1 MYVHVY
7 IFVCVHIHTYMYT
20 YSKYNKPA
28 LRAVVHKFTVENLQ
42 RGIFKKVDISYIKFT
57 YVQYIFILLMICKCL
72 GLKWHL

>member
-1 MYVHVY
+1 
-7 IFVCVHIHTYMYT
+7 MYT

-57 YVQYIFILLMICKCL
+57 YVHTYLFYL
-72 GLKWHL
+72 